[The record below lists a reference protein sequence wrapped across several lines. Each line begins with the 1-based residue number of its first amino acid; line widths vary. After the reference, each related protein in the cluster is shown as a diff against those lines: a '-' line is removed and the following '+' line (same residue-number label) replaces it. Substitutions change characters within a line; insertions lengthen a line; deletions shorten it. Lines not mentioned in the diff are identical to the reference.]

1 VRPILVA
8 LLLPLAVGCG
18 GDGGSRSGPTA
29 PTTPV
34 APSEWTLSGQ
44 VVTTL
49 GAQPVAGA
57 TVSAA
62 ELSATTDATGRFEFR
77 RATALA
83 GPIAVSVSA
92 GGMLT
97 RQTHLASP
105 RSTPLTVD
113 VIADRAPFDLAFYR
127 QLVRNGLEQPEQLAM
142 LHRWT
147 RDATFYLLTL
157 DASGRRV
164 EPEVL
169 AMIRRELPA
178 AFAYWT
184 DGHYRA
190 TVEEGTEERPAQV
203 GLVRVTFERSSD
215 GACALATVGGNDGVM
230 QFNLDRCGCGSVKV
244 TPNVVWH
251 EVGHTAGFWHVA
263 GDHMMNRYYNEYCGS
278 VIHQC
283 ETERW
288 HARIAYTRPFG
299 NLDPDHDP
307 ESFSLIEAGLGTR
320 PTVTCP

>member
-1 VRPILVA
+1 MRTVLVA
-8 LLLPLAVGCG
+8 LLLALAIGCG

-29 PTTPV
+29 PTSPATP
-34 APSEWTLSGQ
+34 AEWTLSGQ

-49 GAQPVAGA
+49 AAQPVAGA
-57 TVSAA
+57 TVATA
-62 ELSATTDATGRFEFR
+62 ELSVTTDANGRFEFR

-92 GGMLT
+92 GGVVS
-97 RQTHLASP
+97 RQTHVASP

-113 VIADRAPFDLAFYR
+113 VIADQAPFDLGFYR
-127 QLVRNGLEQPEQLAM
+127 QLVRNGLEQPEQLTV

-147 RDATFYLLTL
+147 RNATFYVRTV
-157 DASGRRV
+157 DESGRRV

-169 AMIRRELPA
+169 EMIRRELPA
-178 AFAYWT
+178 GFAYWT
-184 DGHYRA
+184 DGRYRA
-190 TVEEGTEERPAQV
+190 AVEEGTEERAEQV
-203 GLVRVTFERSSD
+203 GLVRVMFQRNAD
-215 GACALATVGGNDGVM
+215 DACALATVGGNYGWM
-230 QFNLDRCGCGSVKV
+230 MFNLDRCGCGSVKV
-244 TPNVVWH
+244 TPNVIWH

-263 GDHMMNRYYNEYCGS
+263 GDHMMNRYYNEYCGN

-283 ETERW
+283 EMERW
-288 HARIAYTRPFG
+288 HARVAYSRPFG
-299 NLDPDHDP
+299 NVDPDHDP